1 MIKSLPKK
9 LGIYEKNKFE
19 QKPIK
24 TGRKF
29 ASVGTTQQICG
40 FWRNSSVTSK
50 NTLCPVKIT
59 VCDKL
64 KIQINL
70 AFVDSV
76 NIIE

>member
-9 LGIYEKNKFE
+9 LGIYENNKFE

-24 TGRKF
+24 TGRKL